1 MRPGRGNINMEMFD
15 KLEDTE
21 RRFEELQAELSEP
34 TVTNDTARFRKLM
47 KEQNDLG
54 EVVGT
59 YREYKQAKKNIE
71 DSLALLDTESDEE
84 LRELAK
90 EELAQGKADVE
101 SLEQKLKILLLPK
114 DPNDEKNVIVEI
126 RAGAGGDEAA
136 LFAAELFRMYQK
148 YAETQRWKIDMM
160 NMNES
165 GIGGCKE
172 VIFMIEGNGAYSK
185 LKYESGV
192 HRVQRIPVTE
202 SGGRIHT
209 STATVA
215 IMPEAEEVDVQLDL
229 NDCRFDVFRSSGN
242 GGQCVNTTDS
252 AVRLTHIPT
261 GIVISCQDEKSQLK
275 NRDKALKV
283 LRSRLYEL
291 ELEKAHD
298 AEAAARKSQVG
309 TGDRSEK
316 IRTYNFPQG
325 RLTDHRI
332 GLTIYKLEKVMD
344 GDIQEIIDAC
354 IAADQAIRLSNLYEN
369 G

>member
-1 MRPGRGNINMEMFD
+1 MFD
-15 KLEDTE
+15 RLEDLLI
-21 RRFEELQAELSEP
+21 RYEEIQAELSEP
-34 TVTNDTARFRKLM
+34 SVVNDQSRFRKLM
-47 KEQNDLG
+47 KEQNDLTPIV
-54 EVVGT
+54 EK
-59 YREYKQAKKNIE
+59 YREYKANNASIE
-71 DSLALLDTESDEE
+71 ESLALLDEESDEDI
-84 LRELAK
+84 RELAK
-90 EELAQGKADVE
+90 EELAECKGKVE
-101 SLEQKLKILLLPK
+101 GLENELKVLLLPK

-126 RAGAGGDEAA
+126 RGGAGGDEAA
-136 LFAAELFRMYQK
+136 LFAAELFRMYTK

-160 NMNES
+160 NLNEN
-165 GIGGCKE
+165 GIGGFKE
-172 VIFMIEGNGAYSK
+172 VIFMINGKGAYSK

-215 IMPEAEEVDVQLDL
+215 IMPEAEEVDVELDL
-229 NDCRFDVFRSSGN
+229 NDCKFDVFRSSGN

-283 LRSRLYEL
+283 LRSRLYEM

-325 RLTDHRI
+325 RCTDHRI
-332 GLTIYKLEKVMD
+332 KLTTHRLLEIMD
-344 GDIQEIIDAC
+344 GDLQEMIDSL
-354 IAADQAIRLSNLYEN
+354 IAADQAIKLSNMQNE

>member
-1 MRPGRGNINMEMFD
+1 MEMFD

-54 EVVGT
+54 EVVGA
-59 YREYKQAKKNIE
+59 YREYKQAKQNIE
-71 DSLALLDTESDEE
+71 DSLAMLEEESDEE
-84 LRELAK
+84 MRELAK

-101 SLEQKLKILLLPK
+101 ALEQRLKILLLPK

-136 LFAAELFRMYQK
+136 LFAAELFRMYSK

-291 ELEKAHD
+291 ELEKEHD

-354 IAADQAIRLSNLYEN
+354 IAADQAAKLANMAEE
-369 G
+369 

>member
-1 MRPGRGNINMEMFD
+1 MEVFE

-47 KEQNDLG
+47 KEQNDLS
-54 EVVGT
+54 EVVGA

-71 DSLALLDTESDEE
+71 DSLAMLDTESDEE

-101 SLEQKLKILLLPK
+101 CLEQKIKILLLPK

-160 NMNES
+160 NLNES

-172 VIFMIEGNGAYSK
+172 VVFMIEGNGAYSK

-354 IAADQAIRLSNLYEN
+354 IAADQAEKLANMAGE
-369 G
+369 